1 MRLIFAGTPGVAA
14 ATLERLAAEHEV
26 ALVITRPDA
35 SVGRSSALMAS
46 PVAQVAQRLGLS
58 VLKTNRLGAHE
69 LEAVTAARAELGIVV
84 AFGALIK
91 QPVLGA
97 LPWWNLHFS
106 MLPKWRGASPLQHS
120 ILAGGEGAGITI
132 FQLDEG
138 LDTGPV
144 ISSASM
150 SINDYSAGE
159 ALEIF
164 GVAGQELLLAAISQM
179 PAASEQQGEPSY
191 APKIS
196 RADAKLDF
204 ASPAI
209 ELQRQVRAYNPEPMA
224 WATHLGQPLRVLS
237 ASALEEPSPLA
248 PGKLGLIDGA
258 VAVGCGDGSAL
269 VLETVQPAGKRAMS
283 ALDWHRGS
291 RGDRLD

>member
-14 ATLERLAAEHEV
+14 ATLERLAAEHQV

-35 SVGRSSALMAS
+35 SVGRSSDLTAS
-46 PVAQVAQRLGLS
+46 PVASTAERLGLS
-58 VLKTNRLGAHE
+58 VLKTNRLGAQE
-69 LEAVTAARAELGIVV
+69 LEAVTAARADLGIVV

-91 QPVLGA
+91 QPVLCA

-106 MLPKWRGASPLQHS
+106 LLPKWRGASPLQHS
-120 ILAGGEGAGITI
+120 ILAGGDGAGITI

-138 LDTGPV
+138 LDTGPI
-144 ISSASM
+144 ISSMPLA
-150 SINDYSAGE
+150 IEGYSAGE

-164 GVAGQELLLAAISQM
+164 GAAGQELLLDTIEKM
-179 PAASEQQGEPSY
+179 PAGAEQLGEPSY

-204 ASPAI
+204 SNPA
-209 ELQRQVRAYNPEPMA
+209 LQLQQQVRAYNPEPMA
-224 WATHLGQPLRVLS
+224 WASYLGQPLRVLS
-237 ASALEEPSPLA
+237 ARALEEPAGLA
-248 PGKLGLIDGA
+248 PGQLGVINSAL
-258 VAVGCGDGSAL
+258 AVGCGAGSAL
-269 VLETVQPAGKRAMS
+269 LLETVQPAGKRAMS

>member
-35 SVGRSSALMAS
+35 SVGRSSELTAS
-46 PVAQVAQRLGLS
+46 PVAQAAERLEIK
-58 VLKTNRLGAHE
+58 VLKTNRLGAQE
-69 LEAVTAARAELGIVV
+69 LDAVAAVDADLGIVV

-106 MLPKWRGASPLQHS
+106 LLPKWRGASPLQHS
-120 ILAGGEGAGITI
+120 ILAGGDGAGITI

-138 LDTGPV
+138 LDTGPI
-144 ISSASM
+144 ISTSPL
-150 SINDYSAGE
+150 SIGDYSAGE

-164 GVAGQELLLAAISQM
+164 GSAGQELLLAAISQQ
-179 PAASEQQGEPSY
+179 PAAIGQRGEPSY
-191 APKIS
+191 APKIT
-196 RADAKLDF
+196 RADTKLDF
-204 ASPAI
+204 ANPAI
-209 ELQRQVRAYNPEPMA
+209 QLQRQVRAYNPEPMA
-224 WATHLGQPLRVLS
+224 WATYLGQPLRVLS
-237 ASALEEPSPLA
+237 ASAIEGSSPLA

-269 VLETVQPAGKRAMS
+269 LLETVQPAGKRTMS

-291 RGDRLD
+291 RGDQFD